1 MVANRYAE
9 PLTAWYAACAR
20 DLPWRAPDR
29 TPWGVLVSEIML
41 QQTPVGRVE
50 PAWRAW
56 MQRWPAP
63 EGLAAAGSAEAIR
76 AWGRL
81 GYPRRAL
88 RLWECAVHLVD
99 AFGGVVPGDEVSLRA
114 LPGVGAYTAA
124 AVASFAFGRRA
135 VVLDVNIARVL
146 TRLVAGQALPVPSSS
161 VVERALAAELLPRE
175 AAASVRWNQ
184 AVMELGALVCRAGAA
199 ACEACPLAGSCRWL
213 RLGKPEDVHADRRRV
228 QPYEGT
234 DRQARGR
241 VLAMLRSS
249 ADPVPVGDVLS
260 ALPRREQAARA
271 VETLVADGL
280 VVRVGDAVALPNG

>member
-1 MVANRYAE
+1 MVNRYAR
-9 PLTAWYAACAR
+9 PLAAWYEANAR

-41 QQTPVGRVE
+41 QQTPVARVE

-56 MQRWPAP
+56 MERWPTPGA
-63 EGLAAAGSAEAIR
+63 LADAGSAEAIR

-88 RLWECAVHLVD
+88 RLYECAVCLVAD
-99 AFGGVVPGDEVSLRA
+99 CGGVVPGDEAALRA
-114 LPGVGAYTAA
+114 LPGIGAYTAA
-124 AVASFAFGRRA
+124 AVASFAFGLRA

-146 TRLVAGQALPVPSSS
+146 TRLVTGEALPPPTSSA
-161 VVERALAAELLPRE
+161 VERALAEQLLPRE

-184 AVMELGALVCRAGAA
+184 ATMELGALVCRAGAA

-213 RLGKPEDVHADRRRV
+213 GLGKPEDVHADRRRV
-228 QPYEGT
+228 QAYEGT

-241 VLAMLRSS
+241 VLGMLREHP
-249 ADPVPVGDVLS
+249 DPVALDEVLT
-260 ALPRREQAARA
+260 ALPRPDQARLA
-271 VETLVADGL
+271 VDTLIRDGL
-280 VVRVGDAVALPNG
+280 IVQIGDALALPSE